1 MSARDP
7 HGLTADQIIEE
18 ARELGAV
25 WPVLTTT
32 GALVLSPA
40 DAQVVL
46 AAARR
51 ARLGES
57 ALRKAVAQLPG
68 GAVRFKAAELRQSI
82 RTMERRLAHITPEV
96 ARLKAA
102 GQDRGHP
109 HAELAATEIA
119 LTRLR
124 ADLMSLEPDKTS

>member
-7 HGLTADQIIEE
+7 HGMTQDQILEE

-25 WPVLTTT
+25 WPVLTVT
-32 GALVLSPA
+32 GALVLSPE
-40 DAQVVL
+40 DAQAVM

-57 ALRKAVAQLPG
+57 ALRKAVAQIAG
-68 GAVRFKAAELRQSI
+68 EAVRFKAAELRMAV
-82 RTMERRLAHITPEV
+82 RALERRFEALLPEV

-102 GQDRGHP
+102 GHDRGVP
-109 HAELAATEIA
+109 QAELAATAIA
-119 LTRLR
+119 LARLR
-124 ADLMSLEPDKTS
+124 ADLATFESG

>member
-7 HGLTADQIIEE
+7 HGLTPDQILEE

-25 WPVLTTT
+25 WPVLTVT
-32 GALVLSPA
+32 GALVLSPE
-40 DAQVVL
+40 DAQVVM
-46 AAARR
+46 ASARR

-68 GAVRFKAAELRQSI
+68 GAVRFKGAELRQSI
-82 RTMERRLAHITPEV
+82 RTLERRLAHITPEV

-109 HAELAATEIA
+109 HAELAATVISLA
-119 LTRLR
+119 RLR
-124 ADLMSLEPDKTS
+124 ADLATLEPDKSS